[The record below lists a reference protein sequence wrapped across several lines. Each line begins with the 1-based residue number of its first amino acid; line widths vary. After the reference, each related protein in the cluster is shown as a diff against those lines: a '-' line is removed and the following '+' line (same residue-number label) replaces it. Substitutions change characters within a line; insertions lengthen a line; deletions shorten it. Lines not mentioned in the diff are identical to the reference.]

1 MYSFFFFND
10 TATTEIYTLSLH
22 DALPISDERAELGRD
37 QPGGAAARRGQ
48 ARSRRPQ
55 GPAHGGGRGHEG
67 QGADRRLRHLEPRRQ
82 PVSEP
87 PGQSGLL
94 SEYGELARGGGGS
107 DLDPPQGREVDAR
120 PPQRE
125 PGAARVTAPRHRGPG
140 ARARRQRRGRR
151 PPPRHAVAR
160 DALADDRDPRRRP
173 PGAGRLLL
181 RLRDQGRARAREG
194 RGAEGTPLDRR

>member
-67 QGADRRLRHLEPRRQ
+67 QGADRRLRHLR
-82 PVSEP
+82 SEEHTSEL
-87 PGQSGLL
+87 QSRLHL
-94 SEYGELARGGGGS
+94 
-107 DLDPPQGREVDAR
+107 VC
-120 PPQRE
+120 
-125 PGAARVTAPRHRGPG
+125 
-140 ARARRQRRGRR
+140 
-151 PPPRHAVAR
+151 
-160 DALADDRDPRRRP
+160 
-173 PGAGRLLL
+173 RLLL
-181 RLRDQGRARAREG
+181 EKKKKEEPED
-194 RGAEGTPLDRR
+194 GTH